1 MSNLVFHS
9 VQAIQVCV
17 TYATPVCLLQGFYV
31 ALVYHSVSISY
42 GGDSSIQKE
51 ASWIA
56 DWVSLVQQV
65 LKSSACQ
72 VLALTHSSLCISVL
86 E

>member
-1 MSNLVFHS
+1 MSNLVLHS
-9 VQAIQVCV
+9 VHCHTSGSA
-17 TYATPVCLLQGFYV
+17 PVCLLQGFYV

-72 VLALTHSSLCISVL
+72 VRALTHPNLYLSVL